1 MGASSRGNDMGGEEV
16 EKEVKST
23 FRVEKAATGEHKSTG
38 KGEGERDSTVIE
50 AEKRKK
56 GDRGKVA

>member
-1 MGASSRGNDMGGEEV
+1 MGGEEV